1 MLTIKHEEYTEDH
14 YFAAL
19 KLLEQLCWDG
29 KLEADAFRSI
39 LNKYADTVDLSQFS
53 IPEAAETGK
62 EETHAEL

>member
-14 YFAAL
+14 YYAAP

-39 LNKYADTVDLSQFS
+39 LSKYADTVDLS
-53 IPEAAETGK
+53 
-62 EETHAEL
+62 